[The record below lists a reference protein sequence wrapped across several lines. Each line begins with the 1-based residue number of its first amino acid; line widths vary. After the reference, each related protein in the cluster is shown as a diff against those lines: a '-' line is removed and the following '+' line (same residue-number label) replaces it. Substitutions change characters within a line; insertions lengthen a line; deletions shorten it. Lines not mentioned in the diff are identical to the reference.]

1 VGAQLPESKPIEAAK
16 LDPRRYFE
24 RIREKRTPIAADDPV
39 CLYLETTNRCNL
51 LCTTCPRTYE
61 ELEPPSDM
69 SWELFTSIVDQF
81 PKIER
86 VVLHG
91 VGEPMMVAEL
101 PKMVKYLKDRG
112 VYVLFNTN
120 GTLMREK
127 KSRELIEAGLDE
139 MRISL
144 DAAEPKAFEAVR
156 GRDLFARIL
165 RNVKNF
171 VALKERM
178 GAARPRLSL
187 WLTGLRETLEQLPA
201 FIRLAHE
208 LGVPDVHLQR
218 LVYFES
224 NPIGL
229 ARPESSLFE
238 SHDAIDGKY
247 LLQAENIAA
256 ELGVMFD
263 ASGAGDPETG
273 LRRIEGDAPWSLCR
287 RPWSLM
293 YFTAHGRALPCCI
306 APFSMHGYENFTL
319 GDAKT
324 TLLKN
329 IWNGPRYRSF
339 REALLSESPP
349 KACAGCGLRWS
360 L

>member
-1 VGAQLPESKPIEAAK
+1 MEAPLLEAGHVPPAKP
-16 LDPRRYFE
+16 DPRRYFE
-24 RIREKRTPIAADDPV
+24 RISEKRTSIAAEDPV

-81 PKIER
+81 PRIER

-101 PKMVKYLKDRG
+101 PKMVKYLKGRG
-112 VYVLFNTN
+112 AYVLFNTN

-144 DAAEPKAFEAVR
+144 DAAEPKAFQAVR
-156 GRDLFARIL
+156 GRDLFDRIL

-171 VALKERM
+171 VALKKRM
-178 GAARPRLSL
+178 GAVRPRLSL

-208 LGVPDVHLQR
+208 IGVPEVHLQR
-218 LVYFES
+218 LVYFDS
-224 NPIGL
+224 DPIGL

-238 SHDAIDGKY
+238 SRDAIEGKY
-247 LLQAENIAA
+247 LLEAEKIAA
-256 ELGVMFD
+256 GLGVLFD
-263 ASGAGDPETG
+263 ASGAGDPETS
-273 LRRIEGDAPWSLCR
+273 LRRLEGDAPWSLCR

-293 YFTAHGRALPCCI
+293 YLTAHGRALPCCV

-324 TLLKN
+324 TPVRD
-329 IWNGPRYRSF
+329 IWNGAEYRSF
-339 REALLSESPP
+339 REALVSESPP